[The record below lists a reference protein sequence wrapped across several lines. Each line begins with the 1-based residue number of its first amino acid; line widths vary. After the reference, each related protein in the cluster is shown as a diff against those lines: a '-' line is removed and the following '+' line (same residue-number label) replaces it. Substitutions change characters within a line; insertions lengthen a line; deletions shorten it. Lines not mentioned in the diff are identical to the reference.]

1 MHICREKKKK
11 AEIGIKNKIEV
22 LLRVGVLTPSDYNM
36 QYIGRWIFL
45 FRLYFNSGMTV
56 YVIIK
61 I

>member
-1 MHICREKKKK
+1 MQICREKKKK
-11 AEIGIKNKIEV
+11 AEIGIKNNIEV